1 MSISPTGPLS
11 TGSLTSAARRA
22 VQDIERIN
30 HEVEGIAA
38 NVTAGFS
45 NKTGDSDVAGQVG
58 QIAKIPALVQQAKVN
73 ARVFETADTL
83 LSELASTT
91 RF

>member
-30 HEVEGIAA
+30 HEVDGIA
-38 NVTAGFS
+38 S
-45 NKTGDSDVAGQVG
+45 NVAGQIG
-58 QIAKIPALVQQAKVN
+58 EIAKIPALAQQAKANV
-73 ARVFETADTL
+73 RVFETADTL
-83 LSELASTT
+83 LSELASTA